1 MTIVSRRGSIAAPP
15 HDVWAVLADFGAIN
29 SWAPNVDHS
38 CLLAEQ
44 RSGVGTRRRIQ
55 AGRTTLVETVTEWT
69 PPVDDAPGAMAYTLE
84 GLPKVV
90 HSVTNRWQLT
100 PTGSGTAVM
109 LTSTVDAGSRLPQK
123 AIAWVVARK
132 LASASDEM
140 IAGLTSHIAATEKNT

>member
-1 MTIVSRRGSIAAPP
+1 MTTISRSGSIAAQP
-15 HDVWAVLADFGAIN
+15 HDVWAVLADFGAIG

-44 RSGVGTRRRIQ
+44 QSGVGTSRRIQ

-69 PPVDDAPGAMAYTLE
+69 SPGDDAPGALAYTLE

-90 HSVTNRWQLT
+90 RSVTNRWQLT
-100 PTGSGTAVM
+100 PKGSATAIT

-140 IAGLTSHIAATEKNT
+140 IAGLTSHITAREKNK